1 MRRSS
6 MPYLSSNGKGPGCFM
21 AKTDVKSAFRIIP
34 IHPND
39 FALLG
44 MKWQNAYY
52 FDRCLPMGCCSSC
65 AIFEAFST
73 ALEWLAM
80 NRLGASGVLLI
91 LDDFLF
97 IADSHDK
104 CHADL
109 TNFLSICEYI
119 GVPIAQEKTV
129 GPATTLQFMGITLD
143 SVLQEARLPVDKL
156 QKCRM
161 LLRTFYKRRKVLLGN
176 CSRSSM
182 PYLSSNGKG
191 PGCFMAKTDVK
202 SAFRIIPIHP
212 NDFALLGMKWQN
224 AYYFD
229 RCLPMGCCSSCAI
242 FEAFSTALEWL
253 AMNRLGA
260 SGVLL
265 ILDDFLFIADSHDKC
280 HADLTNFLSIC
291 EYIGVPIAQE
301 KTVGPATT
309 LQFMGITLDSVLQ
322 EARLPV
328 DKLQKCRMLLR
339 TFYKRRKVLLGN
351 CSLY

>member
-1 MRRSS
+1 MTQFKMPLGTLGHYIRHSS
-6 MPYLSSNGKGPGCFM
+6 QEGSLGISTYTLFVLSPGSSVNDFIPEECSSVHYASIIDAISVIKRKGAGCFM

-52 FDRCLPMGCCSSC
+52 FDRCLPMGCSSSC

-80 NRLGASGVLLI
+80 NRLGASRVLLI

-109 TNFLSICEYI
+109 TNFLSMCEYI
-119 GVPIAQEKTV
+119 GVPIAHEKTV
-129 GPATTLQFMGITLD
+129 GPATTLQF
-143 SVLQEARLPVDKL
+143 S
-156 QKCRM
+156 
-161 LLRTFYKRRKVLLGN
+161 
-176 CSRSSM
+176 
-182 PYLSSNGKG
+182 
-191 PGCFMAKTDVK
+191 
-202 SAFRIIPIHP
+202 
-212 NDFALLGMKWQN
+212 
-224 AYYFD
+224 
-229 RCLPMGCCSSCAI
+229 
-242 FEAFSTALEWL
+242 
-253 AMNRLGA
+253 
-260 SGVLL
+260 
-265 ILDDFLFIADSHDKC
+265 
-280 HADLTNFLSIC
+280 
-291 EYIGVPIAQE
+291 
-301 KTVGPATT
+301 
-309 LQFMGITLDSVLQ
+309 GITLDSVLQ